1 MAPKRQPDKVLTEEE
16 WEALVLSEDLKDY
29 IKPDGTLDLDAIAG
43 DAIDWDVLNT
53 DEQDPT

>member
-29 IKPDGTLDLDAIAG
+29 IKPDGTLDLDAIAD
-43 DAIDWDVLNT
+43 DAINWDVLNT
-53 DEQDPT
+53 GEQDPT

>member
-1 MAPKRQPDKVLTEEE
+1 MTPKRQPDKVLTEEE

-29 IKPDGTLDLDAIAG
+29 IKPDGTLDLDAIAD